1 MCEDAQVK
9 MGRTCS
15 RGGPIEVNLRVYKVP
30 KDREE
35 GSWKTED
42 QMFEHLQGHDW
53 WAVDT

>member
-1 MCEDAQVK
+1 MSEDAQVE

-15 RGGPIEVNLRVYKVP
+15 RSGQIEVNLRVYNVP

-42 QMFEHLQGHDW
+42 QMFEILQEND
-53 WAVDT
+53 